1 MGRYKTT
8 KPPSQAP
15 QGMPDGTPPPGYSR
29 YNSDDWPKEFPKEVI
44 GIDRDGVINEWKN
57 VIKRHEDVKWISGSL
72 EAIRTL
78 RLKGYKVMI
87 FSDQPN
93 ISRRLLKPED
103 VDKLMSNFYMREFGL
118 NGIFSIDGFLYN
130 TSDDSRDQFAKPHTG
145 MFQRMKQ
152 MYKFDM
158 KGGYYV
164 GDAIEDVKMA
174 QNGGAKPVLVRTG
187 FGAKT
192 EKENFK
198 GINTKYKDVQI
209 FDNLLDFAN
218 SL

>member
-1 MGRYKTT
+1 MGRYKSA
-8 KPPSQAP
+8 KPPSQVP
-15 QGMPDGTPPPGYSR
+15 QGMPEGSPPPGYSR

-57 VIKRHEDVKWISGSL
+57 VIKKHEDVRWITGSL

-93 ISRRLLKPED
+93 VMKGLIKPDEI
-103 VDKLMSNFYMREFGL
+103 DKIMNTFYMREFGL
-118 NGIFSIDGFLYN
+118 NGIFSIEGFLYN
-130 TSDDSRDQFAKPHTG
+130 TSDDPRDQFAKPNTG
-145 MFQRMKQ
+145 MFQRMEQ
-152 MYKFDM
+152 MHKVSIE
-158 KGGYYV
+158 GGYYV
-164 GDAIEDVKMA
+164 GDTLDDIKMA

-198 GINTKYKDVQI
+198 GINNKYKDVQI

>member
-1 MGRYKTT
+1 MGRFKS
-8 KPPSQAP
+8 KQPPSQVP
-15 QGMPDGTPPPGYSR
+15 QGMPDGSPPPGYSQ
-29 YNSDDWPKEFPKEVI
+29 YNPEDWPKEFPKEVI

-57 VIKRHEDVKWISGSL
+57 VIKKYEDVKWIPGSL

-78 RLKGYKVMI
+78 RLKGYRVMI
-87 FSDQPN
+87 FADQPN
-93 ISRRLLKPED
+93 IMRGLLKPED
-103 VDKLMSNFYMREFGL
+103 VDKIMNNFYMPQFGQ

-130 TSDDSRDQFAKPHTG
+130 TSDDSRDMFAKPNTG

-152 MYKFDM
+152 LYKLDV

-164 GDAIEDVKMA
+164 GDTIEDVKMA

-198 GINTKYKDVQI
+198 GINNKYKDVQI

>member
-1 MGRYKTT
+1 MGRYKSTQ
-8 KPPSQAP
+8 PPSQVP
-15 QGMPDGTPPPGYSR
+15 QEMPEGSLPPGYSQ
-29 YNSDDWPKEFPKEVI
+29 YNPEDWPKEFPNGVI

-57 VIKRHEDVKWISGSL
+57 VIKRHEDVKWIPGSL
-72 EAIRTL
+72 EGIRTL
-78 RLKGYKVMI
+78 RLKGYHVMM
-87 FSDQPN
+87 FSDQP
-93 ISRRLLKPED
+93 IMKGLIKAEE
-103 VDKLMSNFYMREFGL
+103 VDKIMNTFYMREFGQ

-130 TSDDSRDQFAKPHTG
+130 TSNDPRDMYSKPNTG
-145 MFQRMKQ
+145 MFNKMKQ
-152 MYKFDM
+152 MYKMDIT
-158 KGGYYV
+158 GGYYV
-164 GDAIEDVKMA
+164 GDTIEDVKMA